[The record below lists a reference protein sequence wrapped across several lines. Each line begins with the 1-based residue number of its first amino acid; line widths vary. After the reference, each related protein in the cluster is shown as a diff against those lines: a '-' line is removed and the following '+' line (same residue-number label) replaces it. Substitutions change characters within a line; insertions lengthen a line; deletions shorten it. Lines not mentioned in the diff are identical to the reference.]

1 MPKLTRDD
9 GAELSW
15 TASGEGPLVVLAA
28 HWNGNPDVLAGLVEE
43 LSRDHRVITYDLR
56 GTGAST
62 REGPFDLDTD
72 SGDLLA
78 LVEQAGEPAALIGWG
93 DGALRTIR
101 VARERPELVAGIV
114 AVGANPLGQ
123 RAFSGTDSPAGSEAV
138 QEAFARAL
146 RTDFRSTLRGLLRT
160 TNPQMDEGDVRAR
173 VDGQIEYC
181 PEEVA
186 LARYEVWLGT
196 DGIAEAAALDDRTGL
211 RVLLFESGMGPL
223 EEIARRISELVP
235 NARVETIEEGPIS
248 RPDLTA
254 DAVREITAPL
264 RAGAGSGS

>member
-1 MPKLTRDD
+1 MPKLTRPD
-9 GAELSW
+9 GAELDW

-28 HWNGNPDVLAGLVEE
+28 HWNGHPDVLAGLVEE
-43 LSRDHRVITYDLR
+43 LAHDHRVITYDLR
-56 GTGAST
+56 GTGKST
-62 REGPFDLDTD
+62 REGPFDLESD
-72 SGDLLA
+72 SGDLAA
-78 LVEQAGEPAALIGWG
+78 LVEEAGEPAALIGWG

-123 RAFSGTDSPAGSEAV
+123 RAFRGTDSPAGSDAV

-146 RTDFRSTLRGLLRT
+146 RTDFRSTLRGLVRT
-160 TNPQMDEGDVRAR
+160 SNPQMREDDVRAR
-173 VDGQIEYC
+173 VEKQIDYC

-186 LARYEVWLGT
+186 LARYEVWLGS
-196 DGIAEAAALDDRTGL
+196 DGIAEAAALDNRTGL
-211 RVLLFESGMGPL
+211 TVLLFESGMGPH

-235 NARVETIEEGPIS
+235 NARVETLEDGPIS

-254 DAVREITAPL
+254 EAVRRVTAPL
-264 RAGAGSGS
+264 RATAGGG